1 MAKVTVVWRKKSRRE
16 RSLIALPHTHIS
28 GWSLRQRPE
37 ASLRLIVLARGREE
51 RQCTLSGTRSFS
63 IALAMAAVRLSV
75 SAKGVPSAPSTA

>member
-37 ASLRLIVLARGREE
+37 ASLRLIVLAQGGE

-63 IALAMAAVRLSV
+63 IALAMAAVRLSA